1 MSDNS
6 ADGADRR
13 GVGRRSVL
21 ASTAAAAVFGLA
33 GCTSLPGTGGNGSDT
48 ANVSKSDIMGSGPL
62 VEDRP
67 KPGGTSMDDMP
78 DLSGKLTLY
87 LGGGDGGLYQRLIDY
102 IDGRYPDLDI
112 LVKTDSS
119 ASLANTIIEENKG
132 SGSRAD
138 LFLSIDAGSLGVV
151 ADSGATGS
159 LPGKVLKKVPSHY
172 RGPKDSWVGIEG
184 RARTIPYN
192 TDKFS
197 KSDIPD
203 DIFALPDQ
211 QKFKNAMGWAPSYGA
226 FQSFVTAMRVL
237 NGEQKTKAWLKGM
250 KAQGV
255 TEYKD
260 EFLVSNAVADG
271 EIAAG
276 FANHYYAL
284 RVQSQRPDAPID
296 LAFTTKDAGALV
308 NVSGAEIIKGTDQK
322 ELAGNFALHLLS
334 SEAQEFFATVTLGYP
349 MISGVKPVGGLPPIK
364 ELQPPEIDLSK
375 LSNVQPTLQLMRE
388 VGVL

>member
-1 MSDNS
+1 MSDNGV
-6 ADGADRR
+6 DGPDRME
-13 GVGRRSVL
+13 VGRRSVL
-21 ASTAAAAVFGLA
+21 ATTAATMIFGLA
-33 GCTSLPGTGGNGSDT
+33 GCTSLPGTGGNKDET
-48 ANVSKSDIMGSGPL
+48 NNVSKSDIMGSGPL
-62 VEDRP
+62 VENRP
-67 KPGGTSMDDMP
+67 TPGGTSMDDMP
-78 DLSGKLTLY
+78 NLAGKLTLY
-87 LGGGDGGLYQRLIDY
+87 LGGGEGGLYQRLIEY
-102 IDGRYPDLDI
+102 IDGKYPDLEI

-119 ASLANTIIEENKG
+119 ASLANTIIEETKG

-151 ADSGATGS
+151 ADSGATVS
-159 LPGKVLKKVPSHY
+159 LPRTVLKKVQPHY
-172 RGPKDSWVGIEG
+172 RGPNGSWVGIEG

-192 TDKFS
+192 TDKLS
-197 KSDIPD
+197 RSDIPD
-203 DIFALPDQ
+203 DIFALPNQ
-211 QKFKNAMGWAPSYGA
+211 QRFDGAMGWAPSYGA
-226 FQSFVTAMRVL
+226 FQSFITAMRVL
-237 NGEQKTKAWLKGM
+237 NGDKKTKAWLQGM
-250 KAQGV
+250 KNQKA
-255 TEYKD
+255 TTYKD

-296 LAFTTKDAGALV
+296 LAFTKNDAGALV

-349 MISGVKPVGGLPPIK
+349 MISGVKPVGGLPPIEK
-364 ELQPPEIDLSK
+364 LRPPEMDLSK
-375 LSNVQPTLQLMRE
+375 LSNVQPTLELMRE